1 MATILKPLLTNSS
14 LRLHAVRLRS
24 AGFTLVELLV
34 VIAIIGVLVGL
45 LLPAVQSARNAA
57 RRVECKSNL
66 KQIGLAFE
74 MFLDAQGSRPKFP
87 EAARFPVTA
96 NLEKLPGLKDLLGP
110 FAEDSDGIFR
120 CPNDIYSEDMSSS
133 DDWSIWEYLTGDSSS
148 GYFLLEGT
156 SYEYAGE
163 YGGRFANKTRPE
175 VLDRSGSQ
183 RASGRVWI
191 VNDFLSVH
199 GSEGTDGARNFLYLD
214 GHVDGILL
222 AE

>member
-1 MATILKPLLTNSS
+1 MSANLDCCSARTVCWFRRQSS
-14 LRLHAVRLRS
+14 QQQAGSPVRL
-24 AGFTLVELLV
+24 GFTLVELLV

-74 MFLDAQGSRPKFP
+74 MFLDAQGTRPKFP
-87 EAARFPVTA
+87 EAARFPVTV
-96 NLEKLPGLKDLLGP
+96 NVEKLPGLRDLISP
-110 FAEDSDGIFR
+110 FAEDSEGMFHCPSDLEHPTLPTQSIF
-120 CPNDIYSEDMSSS
+120 EV
-133 DDWSIWEYLTGDSSS
+133 
-148 GYFLLEGT
+148 EGT
-156 SYEYAGE
+156 SYEYPGE

-175 VLDRSGSQ
+175 VLASREGSQ
-183 RASGRVWI
+183 RSSGRVWV